1 MNLWKTFWDLVS
13 SVYEKFQCFAWSFN
27 NLQECATDVYIYYT
41 IQFIYLFMFFFNIKY
56 GVFLMRKFILFIW
69 RQNMMVVIYITKTLK
84 KITSIHCFFCW
95 FTQTFCI
102 NNLLFMI
109 LPCVISVF
117 NFSTHFLSLLH
128 ILLFLLLLL
137 ASRKLS
143 INPTHTNKFQI
154 LKTKCDR
161 TMKIFRQCS

>member
-1 MNLWKTFWDLVS
+1 MCNWRIYLL
-13 SVYEKFQCFAWSFN
+13 
-27 NLQECATDVYIYYT
+27 YYT
-41 IQFIYLFMFFFNIKY
+41 IYLFIYVFFNIKY

-69 RQNMMVVIYITKTLK
+69 RQNMMFVIYITKTLK

-117 NFSTHFLSLLH
+117 NFSTHFLSLLN
-128 ILLFLLLLL
+128 ILLFLLLL

-143 INPTHTNKFQI
+143 INPTHTNNFQI
-154 LKTKCDR
+154 LKTKCHR